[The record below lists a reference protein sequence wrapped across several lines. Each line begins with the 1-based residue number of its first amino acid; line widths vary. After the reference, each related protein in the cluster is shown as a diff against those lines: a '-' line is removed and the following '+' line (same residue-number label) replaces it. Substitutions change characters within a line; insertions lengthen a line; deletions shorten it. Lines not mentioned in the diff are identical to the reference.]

1 MSEDRLNIVL
11 PFYNPPSGWEDKIVH
26 SLNELEKELKGIN
39 FRVILVNDGSTLFN
53 YNVEGIL
60 SRFGFLTYYSYPVNQ
75 GKGYAV
81 RYGITRSEADFYIYT
96 DIDFPF
102 GYRVI
107 YETYQLLKSSN
118 ANIIIGTRDSTYLNL
133 LPVKRRIIS
142 YLVKK
147 LNYLITGL
155 RIKDTQAGLKG
166 LDNKARKVLS
176 GTKINSFIFELEFLK
191 ASLKKGLTFD
201 TIGVSIRPGINFTD
215 FSFKIIVRE
224 TNNFLKLIFRDGEPG
239 ITDF

>member
-1 MSEDRLNIVL
+1 MSEESLNIVL
-11 PFYNPPSGWEDKIVH
+11 PFYNPPSGWEDKIVK
-26 SLNELEKELKGIN
+26 SLSELEKELKGIN

-53 YNVEGIL
+53 SNVERIL
-60 SRFGFLTYYSYPVNQ
+60 DRFGFLSYYSYPVNK

-102 GYRVI
+102 GYKVI
-107 YETYQLLKSSN
+107 YETYQMLKSSN
-118 ANIIIGTRDSTYLNL
+118 ANIIIGTRDSTYSSL

-147 LNYLITGL
+147 INYLVTGL
-155 RIKDTQAGLKG
+155 KIKDTQAGLKG
-166 LDNKARKVLS
+166 LDNKAKRVLS
-176 GTKINSFIFELEFLK
+176 GTNINSFIFELEFLK
-191 ASLKKGLTFD
+191 TSLKKGLTYD
-201 TIGVSIRPGINFTD
+201 TIIVSIRPGIKFTD
-215 FSFKIIVRE
+215 FSFRIIARE
-224 TNNFLKLIFRDGEPG
+224 TNNLLKLIFRDGKPD